1 MFVTKKITKGV
12 ARIIKGDK
20 TPIYL
25 GNINSIRDWGHS
37 KDYVNSMYLI
47 LNHTTPDDWLVSSGV
62 THTVR
67 DFVES
72 AFNVVN
78 IKIIWQGEG
87 VNEVGINSETN
98 EVLVAI
104 DSKFIRPAEVDLL
117 YGNSNKIRNI
127 LNWEPHYKF
136 EDLVKEMV
144 EYDIAHT

>member
-1 MFVTKKITKGV
+1 
-12 ARIIKGDK
+12 
-20 TPIYL
+20 
-25 GNINSIRDWGHS
+25 
-37 KDYVNSMYLI
+37 MYLI
-47 LNHTTPDDWLVSSGV
+47 LNHTIPEDWVVSSGV

-127 LNWEPHYKF
+127 LHWNPHYNF
-136 EDLVKEMV
+136 ENLVKEMV
-144 EYDIAHT
+144 EYDIAQ